1 MKIKLLSNNE
11 EILILYEKIIFLSFS
26 IFLFYF
32 IIQIDISINLLKEDG
47 VGLLSI
53 IIGQSYNLGIAIMV
67 SLIFIPFSANKLG
80 RICYIVIIALFI
92 IYLIVDRHFYA
103 LMFDHIQSGYLEGD
117 ANVSLMKDSI
127 IAQFNSMS
135 FFYLFIGII
144 WMIWIHRIINIQTT
158 STFIERCI
166 KNKYIVST
174 SLIVLIIYSIY
185 GHFNILKNDHH
196 HLSVHP
202 LITLVK
208 TSFFHKKDHY
218 PTILLKNDTDLFK
231 LKFGTFDKD
240 EQENKFFKQYL
251 LDRFPSRPNVI
262 FILLES
268 TGAKNIFQG
277 ESFNELDS
285 LLTPNLNALKNN
297 TFIFPYIYTQVPAT
311 TRTQFTISTGG
322 HDMTYGSSTE
332 LLKYKFTGPTIF
344 NSFKAAGYETG
355 MFSAQ
360 LLLDASYVYD
370 KSPID
375 FKFIPDLFP
384 EQQLIGQRLNSWGIK
399 EEYASNSLISW
410 LDNRNTDQ
418 PFFIQFNT
426 SCTHHPYNYP
436 ASFATKNKG
445 TATQDYYK
453 NALGYTDQIIGS
465 IIKALRDKKLE
476 HNTIIALCGDH
487 GESFGDWHKT
497 NLLHKSFIYE
507 ENVRSFLLWIDQG
520 QIKTSY
526 VSNRKGSIGDVAPT
540 LTSILHQK
548 NNMPGQNLFSNP
560 FSQSILYFYKNANPS
575 KWGLLDGEWKFIH
588 NQENDEQV
596 ELYQLTGDPNEQI
609 NLATKFPDR
618 IKTYN
623 DMCRNWYISK
633 HKQLAPFLSGYEP
646 YYFNHKDLTYPGP
659 KQIEIGIAFEN
670 KPFRKLDQIHPEGCV
685 GVYTRGTPFKENTI
699 IKYSWI
705 SPSGKKHIQYFEH
718 DSKWSTTWINC
729 NIPRPLENGIWTIV
743 LSKEIDGKELIST
756 QFEVSQKA
764 KLEKKFVVP
773 WLEHVVFAKIDHQ
786 DKKNIQ
792 NTFRPGDS
800 ICVIMQSKIHNESH
814 RLILR
819 WLSPSGQI
827 ENNVGVYY
835 QAFDYEKNWA
845 YGWVN
850 APSAAPYEKGRWM
863 ISIFDNM
870 AQELLYSAWF
880 EVE

>member
-1 MKIKLLSNNE
+1 MKIKLLSNNDE
-11 EILILYEKIIFLSFS
+11 NILLYKKIIILSFS

-32 IIQIDISINLLKEDG
+32 IIQIDISLNLLKEDLD
-47 VGLLSI
+47 GLLSI
-53 IIGQSYNLGIAIMV
+53 IIGQPYNLGIAIIV
-67 SLIFIPFSANKLG
+67 SLIFIPFSAHKLG
-80 RICYIVIIALFI
+80 RISYQVFMAFFI

-103 LMFDHIQSGYLEGD
+103 LMFDHIQGGYLEGD
-117 ANVSLMKDSI
+117 ANATLMMDSFKSQINRMSLLYILM
-127 IAQFNSMS
+127 
-135 FFYLFIGII
+135 GII
-144 WMIWIHRIINIQTT
+144 WMIWIHRIIYTQSLNTV
-158 STFIERCI
+158 IERYI
-166 KNKYIVST
+166 KNKFIVYT
-174 SLIVLIIYSIY
+174 FLIVLIIYSIY

-202 LITLVK
+202 LITLIK
-208 TSFFHKKDHY
+208 TSFFQKKDDY
-218 PTILLKNDTDLFK
+218 STILLKNDTDLFK
-231 LKFGTFDKD
+231 LKFGTFNNH
-240 EQENKFFKQYL
+240 EQENKLFKQYL

-277 ESFNELDS
+277 DSYTKLDS
-285 LLTPNLNALKNN
+285 LITPNLYSLKNN
-297 TFIFPYIYTQVPAT
+297 TITFPYIYTQVPAT

-322 HDMTYGSSTE
+322 HDITYGSSTE

-375 FKFIPDLFP
+375 FKYIPDLFS
-384 EQQLIGQRLNSWGIK
+384 EKHINDQRLNSWVIT

-418 PFFIQFNT
+418 SFFIQFNT

-465 IIKALRDKKLE
+465 IIKELRDKNLDQ
-476 HNTIIALCGDH
+476 NTIIALCGDH
-487 GESFGDWHKT
+487 GEAFGDWHKT

-520 QIKTSY
+520 QIKTSH
-526 VSNRKGSIGDVAPT
+526 VSYRKGSIGDIAPT
-540 LTSILHQK
+540 FTSMLHQIK
-548 NNMPGQNLFSNP
+548 NMPRQNLFSDLFN
-560 FSQSILYFYKNANPS
+560 QSILYFYKNANPS

-588 NQENDEQV
+588 NQENDDLV
-596 ELYQLTGDPNEQI
+596 ELYQLTEDPHEQI
-609 NLATKFPDR
+609 NLAMQFPDR
-618 IKTYN
+618 IKIYN

-633 HKQLAPFLSGYEP
+633 HIQLAPFLSGYEP
-646 YYFNHKDLTYPGP
+646 YYFNHQDLTTPGP

-670 KPFRKLDQIHPEGCV
+670 KPFRKLDKIHPDGCL
-685 GVYTRGTPFKENTI
+685 GVFTRGTPFKENTI
-699 IKYSWI
+699 IKYTWI
-705 SPSGKKHIQYFEH
+705 SPSGKQHTQYFEH

-729 NIPRPLENGIWTIV
+729 NIPRPLETGTWKII
-743 LSKEIDGKELIST
+743 LSKETDGKELIST
-756 QFEVSQKA
+756 HFEVSQKA

-773 WLEHVVFAKIDHQ
+773 WLEQIVFAKIDQHDQ
-786 DKKNIQ
+786 KNIQ
-792 NTFRPGDS
+792 NTFKPNDT
-800 ICVIMQSKIHNESH
+800 ICVIMKGKIHNESH

-845 YGWVN
+845 YGWVK

-863 ISIFDNM
+863 ISIFDEV